1 MPAKKSGP
9 NTIKKPLW
17 ERSKTMDQGDHFSG
31 HKGSG
36 GKVNNKIGKESHSN
50 NMKSGE
56 PHTMNPSGAKKCANK
71 MTGFANQK

>member
-1 MPAKKSGP
+1 
-9 NTIKKPLW
+9 
-17 ERSKTMDQGDHFSG
+17 MDQGDHFSG